1 MVDALRGMAMNR
13 TAFGIVALAGLVGS
27 AGCVAD
33 AEYVDSE
40 DFGNERVVQD
50 WNGTYALTWTCV
62 GSKFS
67 GCPVG
72 ATCDETACPS
82 APLERAESAT
92 IVGVGDVALPQIQYA
107 RENIVQYWSYAGTDE
122 PNSLNARG
130 MPTADGLNSVPQY
143 VLWATPDG
151 GFRGDIS
158 WIDRVPGY
166 PDVAASVTVT
176 WHVVGTRSSG
186 SAHL

>member
-1 MVDALRGMAMNR
+1 MVEALRGMEMKR
-13 TAFGIVALAGLVGS
+13 TAIGFVLVGLVGA

-33 AEYVDSE
+33 AEYVDTV

-62 GSKFS
+62 GSKFTT
-67 GCPVG
+67 CPAG
-72 ATCDETACPS
+72 ATCDESACPP
-82 APLERAESAT
+82 APLERAESAV
-92 IVGVGDVALPQIQYA
+92 IVGVGDEELPLIQYI
-107 RENIVQYWSYAGTDE
+107 RENTVQYWSYAGTDE
-122 PNSLNARG
+122 PSSLNARG

-158 WIDRVPGY
+158 WHDRVPGY
-166 PDVAASVTVT
+166 PQNGASVTVT
-176 WHVVGTRSSG
+176 WHVVGRRSSG
-186 SAHL
+186 FMHL